1 MRLRTRIGGQTYEFD
16 SIKEVLAR
24 ANEEKSGDRLAG
36 IAARSMQERVAARNV
51 LSHVTLET
59 LRRNPVVPAEEDEVT
74 RVIDAAVR
82 EPIYQGIKDW
92 TVGELREYILDDRTT
107 GEDLRRLSVGL
118 TAEMAAAAAKLMS
131 NLDLIYGARKIRVTA
146 TCNTTIGVEGTLSAR
161 LQPNHPTDSVAGILA
176 VVKEGLS
183 YGVGD
188 AVIGINPV
196 DDSVDSVA
204 RILKATHRFLEE
216 WKVPSQNC
224 VLAHISTQMRAVEQ
238 GAPADLFF
246 QSLAGTE
253 AGNRS
258 FGIDVALLDRGY
270 ELATRYGS
278 AAGPNVMYFETG
290 QGAELSSDSHHGAD
304 QVTLEARCY
313 GLARRYHPFLVNTVV
328 GFIGPEYLFN
338 SKQVIRAGL
347 EDHFMGKLLGLPMGV
362 DACYT
367 NHIKADQNDIENLA
381 VLLTAA
387 GANYFMGVPMG
398 VDCMLN
404 YQCTSFHDIATL
416 RQLLGLKPIAAFD
429 AWLEKMEITRH
440 GHLTDRAGDLSIFAA
455 ADRQPVPIQGE

>member
-1 MRLRTRIGGQTYEFD
+1 MRLRTRIGGQIYEFD
-16 SIKEVLAR
+16 SIKELLAR

-36 IAARSMQERVAARNV
+36 IAARSAQERVAARNV

-59 LRRNPVVPAEEDEVT
+59 LRQNPVVPAGEDEVT
-74 RVIDAAVR
+74 RVIDEGVR

-107 GEDLRRLSVGL
+107 GEDLRRLSAGL
-118 TAEMAAAAAKLMS
+118 TAEMAAAVAKLMT

-146 TCNTTIGVEGTLSAR
+146 TCNTTIGLEGTLSAR

-176 VVKEGLS
+176 SIKEGLS

-196 DDSVDSVA
+196 DDSVENIA
-204 RILKATHRFLEE
+204 RILNATHRFIEE
-216 WKVPSQNC
+216 LGVPTQNC
-224 VLAHISTQMRAVEQ
+224 VLAHISTQMRAVEN
-238 GAPADLFF
+238 GAAADLFF

-253 AGNRS
+253 TGNRS
-258 FGIDVALLDRGY
+258 FGIDVALLDRAHQ
-270 ELATRYGS
+270 LATRYGS

-290 QGAELSSDSHHGAD
+290 QGSELSSNSHHGAD

-313 GLARRYHPFLVNTVV
+313 SLARRYKPFIVNTVV
-328 GFIGPEYLFN
+328 GFIGPEYLFD

-362 DACYT
+362 DVCYT
-367 NHIKADQNDIENLA
+367 NHMKADQNDIENLA
-381 VLLTAA
+381 VLLAAA

-398 VDCMLN
+398 DDCMLN
-404 YQCTSFHDIATL
+404 YQCTSYHDIATL
-416 RQLLGLKPIAAFD
+416 RQLLGLRPIAAFD
-429 AWLEKMEITRH
+429 AWLEKMKITRD
-440 GHLTDRAGDLSIFAA
+440 GRLTERAGDLTIFAA
-455 ADRQPVPIQGE
+455 AD